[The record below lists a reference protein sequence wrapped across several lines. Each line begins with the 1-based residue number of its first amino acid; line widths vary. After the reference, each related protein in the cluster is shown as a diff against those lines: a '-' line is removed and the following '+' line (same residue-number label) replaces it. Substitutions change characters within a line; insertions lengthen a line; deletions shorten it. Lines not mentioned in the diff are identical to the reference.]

1 MFIDTELFKF
11 PSSVGAQRVST
22 SHFAPTE
29 LGLVCARYS
38 YKHSA
43 PTELNGFGSL
53 MPSCTSVI
61 EFIFL
66 QLGLTTEPLR
76 TRSNRDF

>member
-43 PTELNGFGSL
+43 
-53 MPSCTSVI
+53 
-61 EFIFL
+61 
-66 QLGLTTEPLR
+66 LR
-76 TRSNRDF
+76 S